1 MARRRPQYTA
11 TGEIRPLRERQ
22 PAVYWIAVVVA
33 IALVLSLLATGL
45 SLLFG

>member
-22 PAVYWIAVVVA
+22 PGVYWTAVVVSV
-33 IALVLSLLATGL
+33 ALVLSLLATGL
-45 SLLFG
+45 AVLFG